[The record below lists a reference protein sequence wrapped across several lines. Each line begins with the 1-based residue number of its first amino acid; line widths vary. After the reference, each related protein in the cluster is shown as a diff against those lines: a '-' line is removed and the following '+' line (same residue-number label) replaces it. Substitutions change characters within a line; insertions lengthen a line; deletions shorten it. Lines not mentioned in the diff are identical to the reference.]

1 MDTKYLN
8 VLQTMTIN
16 LVQNSM
22 IVDIDSHKI
31 FCECN
36 MFHLL
41 PPFHEICLRFIKI
54 RIYVDTILYVDTSK
68 FIEISDKFNEMKEVL
83 YDGLSKSMQNDMV
96 FLFGII
102 ILSI

>member
-1 MDTKYLN
+1 
-8 VLQTMTIN
+8 
-16 LVQNSM
+16 
-22 IVDIDSHKI
+22 
-31 FCECN
+31 

-54 RIYVDTILYVDTSK
+54 QMYLDTILTVDTSK
-68 FIEISDKFNEMKEVL
+68 FIEISDKFNEMKEAL
-83 YDGLSKSMQNDMV
+83 YDGLSKSIQNDMV